1 LKFQSGSEGSLV
13 QGLVIGNFGASA
25 INFYTDNNK
34 VRCSHIGVGADGV
47 TAMPN
52 DNYAVNIQGDN
63 NVIGGQAAHGRRN
76 VLSANEIGGI
86 FVNGSENIITN
97 NFIGTTAD
105 GLNPLGNVNG
115 IYLGGTS
122 NANNIIGGTIP
133 LARNVISGNSTG
145 IYLYSGDNFI
155 WGNLLGTGRDG
166 TTPLPNSY
174 GMVVGF
180 SSSGNAIGGIAPGEP
195 NLIAFNNYDGIMVA
209 GSTPLDN
216 RLRGNIY
223 YNNGDLAIDLNDD
236 GVDTNDIGDSDGGA
250 NGTQNYPVLNG
261 ISNSDVL
268 AVTLNSKA
276 NTIYDIDIYRTSDCD
291 PSGHGEGQ
299 EVVYRNTYQTG
310 GNGQVNINLSTTFW
324 SISPGDYLTA
334 LATDPNGNTSEFSA
348 CLLVPSPPATPTPT
362 ATNTPTVTL
371 TPSPTPTSTMPAPP
385 DFTEQAYI
393 PVVRK

>member
-1 LKFQSGSEGSLV
+1 
-13 QGLVIGNFGASA
+13 
-25 INFYTDNNK
+25 
-34 VRCSHIGVGADGV
+34 
-47 TAMPN
+47 
-52 DNYAVNIQGDN
+52 
-63 NVIGGQAAHGRRN
+63 
-76 VLSANEIGGI
+76 
-86 FVNGSENIITN
+86 
-97 NFIGTTAD
+97 
-105 GLNPLGNVNG
+105 
-115 IYLGGTS
+115 
-122 NANNIIGGTIP
+122 
-133 LARNVISGNSTG
+133 
-145 IYLYSGDNFI
+145 
-155 WGNLLGTGRDG
+155 
-166 TTPLPNSY
+166 
-174 GMVVGF
+174 
-180 SSSGNAIGGIAPGEP
+180 
-195 NLIAFNNYDGIMVA
+195 MVA